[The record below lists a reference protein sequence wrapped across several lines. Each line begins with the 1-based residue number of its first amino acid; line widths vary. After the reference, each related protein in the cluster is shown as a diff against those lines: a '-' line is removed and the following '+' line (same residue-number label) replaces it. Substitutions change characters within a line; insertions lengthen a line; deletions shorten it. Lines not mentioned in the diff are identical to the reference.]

1 MGVLSCANTG
11 RISGGPKDV
20 TPPKLIEPLS
30 TPDKQVNFDP
40 KVLTFFFDEF
50 VEVKDPVKQVIVS
63 PPLTY
68 IPSVK
73 SRGKKVTFA
82 FDDKE
87 TLRENATYTINFGE
101 AIVDFH
107 EGNKL
112 SNFTFVFSTGPF
124 LDSLSISG
132 KIINAKTGDPEP
144 EMIVVLYDILEDSI
158 VRKEK
163 PFYFTRPDK
172 NGNFVFRNIR
182 SDRFK
187 VFALKDDNLN
197 YKYDLETERI
207 AFLDEPIRLEGK
219 SMEGVLLR
227 SSLPIPRLALKTK
240 NVKTYGK
247 VSLFYNTTVPHDID
261 VRVVPENISYYTE
274 AKEDSLSIYYDTSLD
289 SFQIFVGK
297 DSLKVFPKGKNDWLK
312 KSHLIASSPINKK
325 RIHPADS
332 VVVAFNYPLKNV
344 DFKYINVSDTTGVL
358 DGVNYH
364 LDVTNK
370 NIIINYPWELGENYK
385 ITIDSNRLTDMY
397 GHVNDNVN
405 IAFSTLSLGTS
416 GTLIVDIE
424 DLDSTKNYVVHILKD
439 KIPLYGYTF
448 NQVKSAHLELTLL
461 EPMKYNIDI
470 FEDDNGNGQ
479 WDPGDYYEHRQ
490 PEVNFTYKG
499 DILKVNRENKVQI
512 SWIKSLESLLQD
524 KDPGGGKLNNPFE
537 NRK

>member
-1 MGVLSCANTG
+1 MGLLSCANTG

-20 TPPKLIEPLS
+20 TPPKLIEFLS
-30 TPDKQVNFDP
+30 TPDKQVNFNP

-73 SRGKKVTFA
+73 SRGKKVTFV

-112 SNFTFVFSTGPF
+112 NNFTFVFSTGPY

-163 PFYFTRPDK
+163 PFYFTRPDR

-182 SDRFK
+182 SDHFK

-207 AFLDEPIRLEGK
+207 AFLDEPILLEGK

-247 VSLFYNTTVPHDID
+247 VSLSYNTTVSHDID

-274 AKEDSLSIYYDTSLD
+274 TKEDSLSIYYDTSLD

-297 DSLKVFPKGKNDWLK
+297 DTLKVFPKGKNDWFK
-312 KSHLIASSPINKK
+312 KSHLNASSPINKK

-332 VVVAFNYPLKNV
+332 VIVAFNYPLKNV

-364 LDVTNK
+364 LDVTHK
-370 NIIINYPWELGENYK
+370 NIIIYYPWELGENYK
-385 ITIDSNRLTDMY
+385 ITIDSNSLTDIY
-397 GHVNDNVN
+397 GHVNDKVN
-405 IAFSTLSLGTS
+405 LTFSTLSLGTS
-416 GTLIVDIE
+416 GTLIVDID

-439 KIPLYGYTF
+439 KTPLYGYTF
-448 NQVKSAHLELTLL
+448 NQTKTAHIELTLL

-479 WDPGDYYEHRQ
+479 WDPGDYFGHRQ
-490 PEVNFTYKG
+490 PELNFTYKG

-524 KDPGGGKLNNPFE
+524 KDPSGGKLNNPFE